1 MKILSMT
8 ATFGKLA
15 NDTLVLQPGMNVIRA
30 DNESGKSTWCAFVAA
45 MLYGIDT
52 RERSKQNML
61 ADKERYQ
68 PWSGAP
74 MAGRMDLLWN
84 GRKITIERRSKG
96 RGVFN
101 DFSAYETDTGSR
113 VAELTADNCGQVLL
127 GVEKPVFTRTAFIR
141 LTDMPVEQ
149 HEALRARL
157 NALVT
162 TGDESG
168 TSTALGAKL
177 KELKNRCRFNR
188 SGLLPQLELQRD
200 ELQNKLSQMQT
211 LQQQLS
217 ALRQQQTQL
226 SQQLQDLENHK
237 VALAYQANARQG
249 EKLEAAKI
257 ACQTALQK
265 LQEMELG
272 CSQLPTAEEAMT
284 ALTEIRQLRDSWDTL
299 AMEMQLLPSPAQ
311 APDTPYPFVG
321 LKGADAVRYAQTDEK
336 VYQEAC
342 RESKPGMKQYL
353 PLLLLPAGILLFF
366 VPHWIGLAF
375 GVVALL
381 SAVGLFAMV
390 YSGAKRAAE
399 TVVTL
404 NAKYAPLPP
413 EQWVAAAKSYAKVQ
427 QEYAN
432 DQAALQEKR
441 QQMENRRAQLKMQ
454 IDKATKGTSFSAA
467 EEKWRA
473 VARQWEA
480 LHQQREECRRA
491 EDLVQAMDGVREQ
504 LQLPQHPDTL
514 TLSQQETQLRLQQL
528 TLQQSRLQ
536 ENVGSCSGQILSLGN
551 EETLQRQLS
560 QVQQRITAL
569 EETYDA
575 IVLAQQ
581 TLTAAENALQR
592 RFAPRISKRTQ
603 ELFSCLTGNRYDRL
617 QLKEDLSLSVGAVGE
632 TTLHDSLWRSD
643 GTVDQLY
650 LALRLSVA
658 EELAPQAPLVLDD
671 ALVRF
676 DDTRLAAAMA
686 LLEEM
691 AQQRQVLLFSC
702 QSREEAIWNK

>member
-52 RERSKQNML
+52 RERSKQNVL

-74 MAGRMDLLWN
+74 MAGRMDILWN

-101 DFSAYETDTGSR
+101 DFSAYETDTGSY
-113 VAELTADNCGQVLL
+113 VTELTADNCGQVLL

-168 TSTALGAKL
+168 TSTALGVKL

-200 ELQNKLSQMQT
+200 ELENKLSQMQT

-226 SQQLQDLENHK
+226 QQQIRDLENHR
-237 VALAYQANARQG
+237 ATLAYQEDIQQS
-249 EKLEAAKI
+249 EKLVAAKL
-257 ACQTALQK
+257 ACGYAAEKLKKMEQACAVLPDRTVAAAAL
-265 LQEMELG
+265 E
-272 CSQLPTAEEAMT
+272 
-284 ALTEIRQLRDSWDTL
+284 EIRQLRDRWDTL
-299 AMEMQLLPSPAQ
+299 AMEMQMLPSPTQ
-311 APDTPYPFVG
+311 APDTPYPFAG
-321 LKGADAVRYAQTDEK
+321 LKEADAVRYAQTDEK

-342 RESKPGMKQYL
+342 RESKPGIKQYL
-353 PLLLLPAGILLFF
+353 PLLLIPVGILLFF
-366 VPHWIGLAF
+366 IPHWIGLAF

-399 TVVTL
+399 TVVAL

-413 EQWVAAAKSYAKVQ
+413 EQWVSAAKSYAEMLRK
-427 QEYAN
+427 YAD

-441 QQMENRRAQLKMQ
+441 QQLENRRTELKMQ
-454 IDKATKGTSFSAA
+454 IDKVTDGTSFSAA

-473 VARQWEA
+473 VARQWEK
-480 LHQQREECRRA
+480 LQQQREEYRRA
-491 EDLVQAMDGVREQ
+491 ETLVQAIKSTGDRVQKPEY
-504 LQLPQHPDTL
+504 PDNLTL
-514 TLSQQETQLRLQQL
+514 TRQETELRLQQL

-536 ENVGSCSGQILSLGN
+536 ENAGSCSGQILSLGN

-560 QVQQRITAL
+560 QVKQRIVAL

-575 IVLAQQ
+575 LVLAQQ
-581 TLTAAENALQR
+581 TLAAAENALQR

-603 ELFSCLTGNRYDRL
+603 ELFSRLTGNRYDRL

-676 DDTRLAAAMA
+676 DDTRLATAMA

-691 AQQRQVLLFSC
+691 ALQRQILLFSC
-702 QSREEAIWNK
+702 QSREETIRNK

>member
-15 NDTLVLQPGMNVIRA
+15 NDTLVLQPDMNVIRA
-30 DNESGKSTWCAFVAA
+30 DNESGKSTWCAFLVA

-52 RERSKQNML
+52 RERSKQNVL
-61 ADKERYQ
+61 ADKQRYQ

-74 MAGRMDLLWN
+74 MEGRMDILWQ

-101 DFSAYETDTGSR
+101 DFSAYETETGSH
-113 VAELTADNCGQVLL
+113 VTELTADNCGQVLL
-127 GVEKPVFTRTAFIR
+127 GVEKPVFTRTAFVR

-168 TSTALGAKL
+168 TSTALGVKL

-188 SGLLPQLELQRD
+188 SGLLPQLEQQRD
-200 ELQNKLSQMQT
+200 SLQEKLSQIQT

-217 ALRQQQTQL
+217 TLRQQQTQL

-237 VALAYQANARQG
+237 IALAYQANARQG
-249 EKLEAAKI
+249 EKLEAAKLACRI
-257 ACQTALQK
+257 AQQK
-265 LQEMELG
+265 LQEMEHS
-272 CSQLPTAEEAMT
+272 CAVLPDAEAVKT
-284 ALTEIRQLRDSWDTL
+284 ALGEIRQLRDAWDTL
-299 AMEMQLLPSPAQ
+299 AMELQLLPPPAQ
-311 APDTPYPFVG
+311 APETPYPFMG
-321 LKGADAVRYAQTDEK
+321 LKEEDALRYAQTDK
-336 VYQEAC
+336 RVYDQAC
-342 RESKPGMKQYL
+342 REAKPGAKQYL
-353 PLLLLPAGILLFF
+353 PLLLVPAGILLFLI
-366 VPHWIGLAF
+366 PHWIGAAF
-375 GVVALL
+375 GILALL

-390 YSGAKRAAE
+390 HSGAKRAAE
-399 TVVTL
+399 TVTAL
-404 NAKYAPLPP
+404 RAKYAPLPA
-413 EQWVAAAKSYAKVQ
+413 EQWEAAAESYAKLQ
-427 QEYAN
+427 REYAE
-432 DQAALQEKR
+432 DKEALQRKR
-441 QQMENRRAQLKMQ
+441 QQLENRRTELKMQ
-454 IDKATKGTSFSAA
+454 IDKITDGASFSAA
-467 EEKWRA
+467 EEQWNA
-473 VARQWEA
+473 VARKWEA

-491 EDLVQAMDGVREQ
+491 EDLVQAMDGVQ
-504 LQLPQHPDTL
+504 GHLQMPQYPDNLTL
-514 TLSQQETQLRLQQL
+514 TQQETQLRLQQL
-528 TLQQSRLQ
+528 SVQLSRLQ
-536 ENVGSCSGQILSLGN
+536 ENAGSCSGQILSLGN
-551 EETLQRQLS
+551 EETLRRQLS
-560 QVQQRITAL
+560 QLQQRVAAL

-575 IVLAQQ
+575 LVIAQQ
-581 TLTAAENALQR
+581 TLAEAENALQR

-603 ELFSCLTGNRYDRL
+603 ELFSRLTGNRYDRL

-676 DDTRLAAAMA
+676 DDTRLQTAVE
-686 LLEEM
+686 LLEELS
-691 AQQRQVLLFSC
+691 QQKQVILFTC
-702 QSREEAIWNK
+702 QSREEAMRHQ